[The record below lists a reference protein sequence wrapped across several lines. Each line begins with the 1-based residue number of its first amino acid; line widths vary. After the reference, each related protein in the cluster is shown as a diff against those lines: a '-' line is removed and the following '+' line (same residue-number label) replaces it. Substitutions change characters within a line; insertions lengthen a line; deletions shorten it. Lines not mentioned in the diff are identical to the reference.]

1 MIYTGDLFPAWKGD
15 AFLGALSGEA
25 LVRVDLDGEAAS
37 PAENWPMGARIRAV
51 AEDPDGAI
59 WLLEDGGRGPAA
71 RTQAR
76 IATPAAGPPRPQ
88 GWSRLAA
95 HPLTVRR
102 HETRSLSRLGWP
114 CQNSNSSIL
123 TR

>member
-51 AEDPDGAI
+51 VEAPDGAI
-59 WLLEDGGRGPAA
+59 WLVQDGSRGRLLELRPA
-71 RTQAR
+71 
-76 IATPAAGPPRPQ
+76 
-88 GWSRLAA
+88 
-95 HPLTVRR
+95 
-102 HETRSLSRLGWP
+102 
-114 CQNSNSSIL
+114 
-123 TR
+123 